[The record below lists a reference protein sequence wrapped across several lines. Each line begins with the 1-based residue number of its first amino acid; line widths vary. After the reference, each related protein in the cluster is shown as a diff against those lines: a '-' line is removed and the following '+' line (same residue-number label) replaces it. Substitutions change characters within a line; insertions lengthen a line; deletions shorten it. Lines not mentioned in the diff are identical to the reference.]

1 MKNTMSKYRTL
12 LVVSCALTTMIVS
25 GCALNREQ
33 TGALAGGMVGAATGS
48 TIGGGS
54 GRTAAI
60 ILGALLGTAIGANI
74 GRHMDEQ
81 DRMKTAQVLESNK
94 TGQPTTWINPDTR
107 DRYTVT
113 PTRTYEEQGTPCRE
127 FTMNA
132 NVGDET
138 QKVYGT
144 ACRQSDGSWKIVNS

>member
-1 MKNTMSKYRTL
+1 MNNLTPKSGT
-12 LVVSCALTTMIVS
+12 ALIVS
-25 GCALNREQ
+25 MVMTATMVTGCALNREQ
-33 TGALAGGMVGAATGS
+33 TGALTGGVVGAAAGS
-48 TIGGGS
+48 AVGGGS

-60 ILGALLGTAIGANI
+60 ILGALVGTAVGANI
-74 GRHMDEQ
+74 GHHMDEQ
-81 DRMKTAQVLESNK
+81 DRMRTAQVFESNK
-94 TGQPTTWINPDTR
+94 TGESSTWVNPDTR

-138 QKVYGT
+138 QKIYGT